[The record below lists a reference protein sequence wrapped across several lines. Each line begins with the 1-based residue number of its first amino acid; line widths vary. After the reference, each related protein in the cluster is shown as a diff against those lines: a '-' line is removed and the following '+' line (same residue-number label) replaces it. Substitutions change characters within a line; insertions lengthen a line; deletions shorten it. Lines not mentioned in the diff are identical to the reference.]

1 MDKTE
6 LPSYS
11 LKNPSWGRV
20 RIAEN
25 STCSY
30 RFNSNWKEMMAFYK
44 VSPASENFETS
55 VIFNPYRSGD
65 ADLSDS
71 CLSAFPPIM
80 LITR

>member
-1 MDKTE
+1 
-6 LPSYS
+6 
-11 LKNPSWGRV
+11 
-20 RIAEN
+20 
-25 STCSY
+25 
-30 RFNSNWKEMMAFYK
+30 MMAFYK